1 MAPIR
6 SFTESTLLDLVTAD
20 GRSGFMVRI
29 ARNVDEGTGWVWL
42 VTYDPDGVSGFVED
56 RFACARHRTEDDG
69 TGAEYVVEMPVD
81 AGVEATVHR
90 RGSSESPLG
99 GHCVVDVL
107 GHRSSDIP
115 RGPGSERLRVEAT
128 FTVPDRP
135 AGSNLQGRS
144 ESIVNVEA
152 TLTVNGV
159 TRHLS
164 GMGQFHEQ
172 LQDTPRFDTPFTYTS
187 LRGDDLSLIGL
198 RGPRAGGGVV
208 ISAEGP
214 EQLAGLEIDAYDG
227 DDPWR
232 RREFRCGADANGAP
246 RFSGH
251 LEPTVRYSIPIV
263 DGRRPSAIVRGELN
277 GREVTGF
284 LNDWTP
290 PPPSG
295 SSQPSRA

>member
-1 MAPIR
+1 MPPIR

-42 VTYDPDGVSGFVED
+42 VTYGPDGVSGFVED
-56 RFACARHRTEDDG
+56 RFACAGHRTKDDA
-69 TGAEYVVEMPVD
+69 TGAEYVVEMPVE
-81 AGVEATVHR
+81 AGAEATVHR
-90 RGSSESPLG
+90 RGTSETPLG

-107 GHRSSDIP
+107 GHSSSDIP
-115 RGPGSERLRVEAT
+115 RGPGSDRLRVQAA

-135 AGSNLQGRS
+135 AGSNLPGRS
-144 ESIVNVEA
+144 ESIVDVEA

-159 TRHLS
+159 TRHIR

-172 LQDTPRFDTPFTYTS
+172 LQDSPRFDTPFTYMS
-187 LRGDDLSLIGL
+187 LRGVDLSLIGL
-198 RGPRAGGGVV
+198 KGPRAGGGVV
-208 ISAEGP
+208 ISVDGP
-214 EQLAGLEIDAYDG
+214 EQLPGLEIDAYDK

-232 RREFRCGADANGAP
+232 RRQFGCGVDATGAP
-246 RFSGH
+246 RFLGH
-251 LEPTVRYSIPIV
+251 LEPTVRYSIPIG

-277 GREVTGF
+277 GRAVTGF

-290 PPPSG
+290 PGSG
-295 SSQPSRA
+295 PLSSA